1 MKKLNDLV
9 KTIDTNLSPFKGFIF
24 KLILAALMLQFFLPY
39 FLNGAYEQLFVIG
52 AKLSNRIKDERIQ
65 IYALGMVNN
74 PTALY
79 QISLLDERKKH
90 YGSAVR
96 HMEFAIGLLEMHGTE
111 RVVIKRYQDRL
122 EALKILEKNEIK

>member
-1 MKKLNDLV
+1 MKKLNNLI

-65 IYALGMVNN
+65 IYALGMVHN

-79 QISLLDERKKH
+79 QISLLDERKKQ

-111 RVVIKRYQDRL
+111 RVVVKRYQDRL
-122 EALKILEKNEIK
+122 EALKILEKNEKK

>member
-1 MKKLNDLV
+1 MKKLNKLV
-9 KTIDTNLSPFKGFIF
+9 KTIDTNISPFKGFIF
-24 KLILAALMLQFFLPY
+24 KLILAALMLQFFLPH

-52 AKLSNRIKDERIQ
+52 AKLSSRIKDERIQ
-65 IYALGMVNN
+65 IYALGMVHN

-79 QISLLDERKKH
+79 QISLLDEKKKQ

-111 RVVIKRYQDRL
+111 RVVVKRYQDRL
-122 EALKILEKNEIK
+122 EALKILEKNEKK